1 MLIPHPSFAHPSPS
15 MGGELVITA
24 GLFDSPP
31 LLGAGSW
38 QGGRG
43 SLSYEVKGL
52 HKKNSVDLT
61 AHAGYN
67 ITNKIT

>member
-15 MGGELVITA
+15 MGGELVTTA

-31 LLGAGSW
+31 LVGAGSW

-52 HKKNSVDLT
+52 HKKKQRRPHGPRWIQHN
-61 AHAGYN
+61 
-67 ITNKIT
+67 

>member
-1 MLIPHPSFAHPSPS
+1 MLIPH
-15 MGGELVITA
+15 
-24 GLFDSPP
+24 
-31 LLGAGSW
+31 
-38 QGGRG
+38 
-43 SLSYEVKGL
+43 LSYEVKGL